1 MQEVLENFCQIS
13 GQKVNLN
20 KSRIWYTPNTPS
32 HLVSTITSRFGIA
45 TTKDLGMY
53 PGVPQI
59 HGRTRRQ
66 HFHKIV
72 ERVHKRLGGWKT
84 KILSR
89 AARLVL
95 IQSVLSA
102 APVYTMQSC
111 KLPGRT
117 IEELEK
123 CSRDFFWGDS
133 CTQQR
138 STHEVSWP
146 TICQPKAVGGL
157 GIRPLLQVNQGLLE
171 KTELEMSTSTGK
183 TVGTSANSQVWAE
196 TGR

>member
-1 MQEVLENFCQIS
+1 MQEVLEIFCQIS
-13 GQKVNLN
+13 EQKVNLN
-20 KSRIWYTPNTPS
+20 KSRIWKCCVPS
-32 HLVSTITSRFGIA
+32 G
-45 TTKDLGMY
+45 
-53 PGVPQI
+53 
-59 HGRTRRQ
+59 
-66 HFHKIV
+66 
-72 ERVHKRLGGWKT
+72 VHKTWGVKSLA
-84 KILSR
+84 R

-95 IQSVLSA
+95 IQSVLSV

-111 KLPGRT
+111 KLPGWA

-157 GIRPLLQVNQGLLE
+157 GIRPLLQVNHGLLV
-171 KTELEMSTSTGK
+171 KTELEMSTGTGK
-183 TVGTSANSQVWAE
+183 TVGTSANSQVWVE